1 MCFDLGSLYNGVG
14 NQWLPLA
21 VHQGRDWESINV
33 KRKTNHIP
41 HWRRSIWKEEDN
53 KNSIKN
59 YGFIRLLRKWLDVK
73 WSCTILNYKR
83 CYFSNF
89 TSWQVQTLVVCGW
102 GFKSNI
108 NYSLSE
114 AWFLLVLFKYYK
126 PIDNIVHITRVG
138 NDMKISKKPSPKGTF
153 TAHPVKL

>member
-1 MCFDLGSLYNGVG
+1 MVWEISGFHLLCIREGIG
-14 NQWLPLA
+14 NQLILREK
-21 VHQGRDWESINV
+21 Q
-33 KRKTNHIP
+33 TT
-41 HWRRSIWKEEDN
+41 SIWKEEDN

-138 NDMKISKKPSPKGTF
+138 NEMKISKKPSPKGTF
-153 TAHPVKL
+153 RAHPVKL